1 MFSCSFS
8 GFLILLLLYRVSDLT
23 FVFFK
28 HCLPRFI
35 YFISDS
41 YYWITFITFIA
52 FFLFFLADLLCDF
65 EQDLCGWSAST
76 NEVDVTPDL
85 YIWTQYTSLGL
96 QEESIPGPDG
106 DYQDLKDKGFIM
118 ASDHVGG
125 KAGARTELKSPVF
138 KGNEHPLECFSFW
151 FYFGVSCNSKCPL
164 IRL

>member
-1 MFSCSFS
+1 M
-8 GFLILLLLYRVSDLT
+8 
-23 FVFFK
+23 
-28 HCLPRFI
+28 
-35 YFISDS
+35 
-41 YYWITFITFIA
+41 
-52 FFLFFLADLLCDF
+52 FFLADLLCDF

-106 DYQDLKDKGFIM
+106 DYQDLKDKVFIM

-125 KAGARTELKSPVF
+125 AEGIAGARTELKSPIF

-151 FYFGVSCNSKCPL
+151 FFFGVSSSL
-164 IRL
+164 IYRVIRLKLIHFRLAIFHGCMIF